1 MKNVNKNLINLL
13 LSAMFLGI
21 GLILPFLTGQIQQI
35 GNMLLPMHIPVILC
49 GLICGWQYGLTVGAI
64 LPLMRSLIFTMPVLY
79 PSAIAMSFEL
89 ATYGFLAGLL
99 FSTAKWQ
106 CIRSLYR
113 CLITAMIAGRA
124 VWGAVMMV
132 LLGIKGNVFTIEAF
146 VGGAFLNAI
155 PGIILQLILIPAVM
169 LFLDRTHIRKFRNN
183 KHKKRTSAYE

>member
-183 KHKKRTSAYE
+183 KHKKRNSAYE